1 MIDVNPHKLV
11 YLSKSGSH
19 LFGTNTPKSDLD
31 VKGLFLPSIQ
41 SLYLQ
46 NAPQQFSQNTNN
58 SNVKNSSEDVDV
70 TVWSVQFWLKLL
82 TKGDINAVSL
92 LFSYTNPNAV
102 LEGTDASFLEKLKAL
117 DPIKLLSR
125 NLSGMMGFAY
135 NQAIKYTAKGRH
147 LYAVQTAIRILT
159 EASQGLIGDVAEV
172 VVTQVADDSMARV
185 QEGSKGIKQLVLL
198 EKMFDFTA
206 TTAWALAPL
215 REVEARYGK
224 RAKLALEAGVD
235 FKAFSHS
242 LRVLEEIRL
251 LHSSGCI
258 VYPHTGDFAE
268 LMMDAKMGNLE
279 YEVLVEKL
287 DQKLEEAR
295 AAEAISFLPPELDSS
310 YSETF
315 LLGLYEV

>member
-11 YLSKSGSH
+11 YLAKSGSH

-31 VKGLFLPSIQ
+31 VKGLFLPSRQ

-58 SNVKNSSEDVDV
+58 SNAKNSSDDVDV

-92 LFSYTNPNAV
+92 LFSHTNPDAV
-102 LEGTDASFLEKLKAL
+102 LEGTDAGFLTRLKAL
-117 DPIKLLSR
+117 DPTKLLSR

-135 NQAIKYTAKGRH
+135 NQAIKYTAKGKH
-147 LYAVQTAIRILT
+147 LQAVQIAIGVLT
-159 EASQGLIGDVAEV
+159 QASQGLIADVADV
-172 VVTQVADDSMARV
+172 IVTQVADDSMARV
-185 QEGSKGIKQLVLL
+185 QVGSKGIKQLVLL

-206 TTAWALAPL
+206 STAWALAPL
-215 REVEARYGK
+215 HEVEARYGK

-251 LHSSGCI
+251 LHSFGRI
-258 VYPHTGDFAE
+258 TYPHTGDFAK
-268 LMMDAKMGNLE
+268 LMMDAKMGVLE
-279 YEVLVEKL
+279 YEILVEAL
-287 DQKLEEAR
+287 DQKLEQAR
-295 AAEAISFLPPELDSS
+295 AAEATSVLPSELDPN

>member
-1 MIDVNPHKLV
+1 MIDVFPHKLV
-11 YLSKSGSH
+11 YLAKSGSH

-31 VKGLFLPSIQ
+31 VKGLFLPSVQ

-58 SNVKNSSEDVDV
+58 SNAKNSSDDVDV

-92 LFSYTNPNAV
+92 LFSYTNPDAI
-102 LEGTDASFLEKLKAL
+102 LKGTDAGFLTRLKAL
-117 DPIKLLSR
+117 DPSKLLSR

-135 NQAIKYTAKGRH
+135 NQAIKYTAKGKH
-147 LYAVQTAIRILT
+147 LQAVQIAISVLT
-159 EASQGLIGDVAEV
+159 QASQGLIADVADV
-172 VVTQVADDSMARV
+172 IVMQVADESMARV
-185 QEGSKGIKQLVLL
+185 QVGSKGIKQLVLL

-206 TTAWALAPL
+206 STAWALAPL
-215 REVEARYGK
+215 HEVEARYGK

-251 LHSSGCI
+251 LHSTGRIS
-258 VYPHTGDFAE
+258 YPHTGDFAK
-268 LMMDAKMGNLE
+268 LMMDAKMGVLE
-279 YEVLVEKL
+279 YEVLIEQL
-287 DQKLEEAR
+287 DQKLEQAR
-295 AAEAISFLPPELDSS
+295 AAEASSVLPNELDPN
-310 YSETF
+310 YSEAF
-315 LLGLYEV
+315 LLAMYEV

>member
-1 MIDVNPHKLV
+1 MIDVRPHKLV
-11 YLSKSGSH
+11 YLAKSGSH
-19 LFGTNTPKSDLD
+19 LFGTATPKSDLD

-58 SNVKNSSEDVDV
+58 SNVKNSSDDVDV

-92 LFSYTNPNAV
+92 LFSYTNPDAM
-102 LEGTDASFLEKLKAL
+102 LEGTDAGFLERLKAL
-117 DPIKLLSR
+117 DPSKLLSR

-135 NQAIKYTAKGRH
+135 NQAIKYTAKGKH
-147 LYAVQTAIRILT
+147 LQAVQIAISVLT
-159 EASQGLIGDVAEV
+159 QASQGLIGDVADV
-172 VVTQVADDSMARV
+172 VVMQVADESMARV
-185 QEGSKGIKQLVLL
+185 QVGSKGIKQLVLL

-206 TTAWALAPL
+206 STAWALAPL
-215 REVEARYGK
+215 HEVEARYGK

-251 LHSSGCI
+251 LHSTGRIS
-258 VYPHTGDFAE
+258 YPHTGEFAK
-268 LMMDAKMGNLE
+268 LMMDAKMGVLE
-279 YEVLVEKL
+279 YEVLVEQL

-295 AAEAISFLPPELDSS
+295 ASEASSVLPSELDPS
-310 YSETF
+310 YSEAF
-315 LLGLYEV
+315 LLALYEV

>member
-1 MIDVNPHKLV
+1 MIDVFPHKLV
-11 YLSKSGSH
+11 YLAKSGSH
-19 LFGTNTPKSDLD
+19 LFGTATPKSDLD

-58 SNVKNSSEDVDV
+58 SNAKNSCDDVDV

-92 LFSYTNPNAV
+92 LFSHTNPDAM
-102 LEGTDASFLEKLKAL
+102 LKGTDAGFLERLKAI
-117 DPIKLLSR
+117 DPSKLLSR

-135 NQAIKYTAKGRH
+135 NQAIKYTAKGKH
-147 LYAVQTAIRILT
+147 LQAVQTAISIL
-159 EASQGLIGDVAEV
+159 EQASKGLIADIADV
-172 VVTQVADDSMARV
+172 VVMQVADESMARV
-185 QEGSKGIKQLVLL
+185 QVGSKGIKQLVLL

-206 TTAWALAPL
+206 STAWALAPL
-215 REVEARYGK
+215 HEVEARYGK

-251 LHSSGCI
+251 LHSTGHI
-258 VYPHTGDFAE
+258 AYPHTGEFAK
-268 LMMDAKMGNLE
+268 LMMDAKMGVLE

-287 DQKLEEAR
+287 DQKLEEAKLS
-295 AAEAISFLPPELDSS
+295 EASSVLPSELDRS
-310 YSETF
+310 YSEAF
-315 LLGLYEV
+315 LLSLYKV

>member
-1 MIDVNPHKLV
+1 MIDVQPHKLV
-11 YLSKSGSH
+11 YLSKSGSY
-19 LFGTNTPKSDLD
+19 LFGSNTPKSDLD
-31 VKGLFLPSIQ
+31 VKGLFLPSRS

-58 SNVKNSSEDVDV
+58 SNAKNSSEDVDV

-82 TKGDINAVSL
+82 SKGDINAVSL
-92 LFSYTNPNAV
+92 LFSHTNPTAI
-102 LEGTDASFLEKLKAL
+102 LEGTDAGFLERLKAL
-117 DPIKLLSR
+117 DPTKLLSR

-147 LYAVQTAIRILT
+147 LHAVQTAISILT
-159 EASQGLIGDVAEV
+159 QASKGVIADVADV
-172 VVTQVADDSMARV
+172 IVTQIADESMARV
-185 QEGSKGIKQLVLL
+185 QVGSKGIRQLVLL

-215 REVEARYGK
+215 QEVEARYGR

-251 LHSSGCI
+251 LHSFGRIS
-258 VYPHTGDFAE
+258 YPHTGDFAE
-268 LMMDAKMGNLE
+268 LMMDAKMGILE
-279 YEVLVEKL
+279 YEVLVEQL
-287 DQKLEEAR
+287 DRKLEEAR
-295 AAEAISFLPPELDSS
+295 DSESSSVLPETLDPSYAEA
-310 YSETF
+310 F
-315 LLGLYEV
+315 LLSLYEV

>member
-31 VKGLFLPSIQ
+31 VKGLFLPSRQ

-46 NAPQQFSQNTNN
+46 NAPQQFSRNTNN
-58 SNVKNSSEDVDV
+58 SNAKNSSDDVDV

-102 LEGTDASFLEKLKAL
+102 LEGTDANFLERLKAL
-117 DPIKLLSR
+117 DPKQLLSR

-135 NQAIKYTAKGRH
+135 NQAIKYTAKGKH
-147 LYAVQTAIRILT
+147 LQAVQTAISILI
-159 EASQGLIGDVAEV
+159 EASKGLISDVADV
-172 VVTQVADDSMARV
+172 VVTQIADHSMARV
-185 QEGSKGIKQLVLL
+185 QIGSKGIKQLVLL

-206 TTAWALAPL
+206 TTVWALAPL
-215 REVEARYGK
+215 HEVEARYGK

-251 LHSSGCI
+251 LHSFGRIS
-258 VYPHTGDFAE
+258 YPHAGHFAT
-268 LMMDAKMGNLE
+268 LMMDAKMGKLE
-279 YEVLVEKL
+279 YQILIEKL

-295 AAEAISFLPPELDSS
+295 ASEISSVLPSELDPS
-310 YSETF
+310 YSESF
-315 LLGLYEV
+315 LLSLYEV

>member
-11 YLSKSGSH
+11 YLAKSGSH
-19 LFGTNTPKSDLD
+19 LFGSKTPKSDLD
-31 VKGLFLPSIQ
+31 VKGLFLPSRQ

-58 SNVKNSSEDVDV
+58 SNAKNSSEDVDV

-92 LFSYTNPNAV
+92 LFSYTNPDAM
-102 LEGTDASFLEKLKAL
+102 LKGTDAEFLTRLKAL
-117 DPIKLLSR
+117 EPTKLLSR

-135 NQAIKYTAKGRH
+135 NQAIKYTAKGKH
-147 LYAVQTAIRILT
+147 LHAVQTAISIL
-159 EASQGLIGDVAEV
+159 EQASKGLIADIADV
-172 VVTQVADDSMARV
+172 VVTQVADESMARV
-185 QEGSKGIKQLVLL
+185 QIGSKGIKQLVLL

-206 TTAWALAPL
+206 STAWALAPL
-215 REVEARYGK
+215 HEVEARYGK

-251 LHSSGCI
+251 LHSIGRIS
-258 VYPHTGDFAE
+258 YPHTGDFAK
-268 LMMDAKMGNLE
+268 LMMDAKMGVLE

-287 DQKLEEAR
+287 DHKLEEAR
-295 AAEAISFLPPELDSS
+295 AAEASSVLPSELDPS
-310 YSETF
+310 YSEAF
-315 LLGLYEV
+315 LLSLYEV

>member
-1 MIDVNPHKLV
+1 MINVFPHKLV
-11 YLSKSGSH
+11 YLAKSGSH
-19 LFGTNTPKSDLD
+19 LFGSNTPKSDLD

-46 NAPQQFSQNTNN
+46 NAPQQFSRNTNN
-58 SNVKNSSEDVDV
+58 SNAKNSSEDVDV

-82 TKGDINAVSL
+82 MKGDINAVSL

-102 LEGTDASFLEKLKAL
+102 LEGTDAQFLTRLKTL
-117 DPIKLLSR
+117 DPTKLLSR

-135 NQAIKYTAKGRH
+135 NQAIKYTAKGKH
-147 LYAVQTAIRILT
+147 LNAVQTAIRILT
-159 EASQGLIGDVAEV
+159 EASQGLIGDVADV

-185 QEGSKGIKQLVLL
+185 QHGSKGIKQLVLL

-206 TTAWALAPL
+206 STTWALAPL
-215 REVEARYGK
+215 REVEAGYGK

-258 VYPHTGDFAE
+258 VYPHVGDFAE
-268 LMMDAKMGNLE
+268 LMMDAKMGVLE

-295 AAEAISFLPPELDSS
+295 VAEAASVLPTELDPS

-315 LLGLYEV
+315 LLSLYEV

>member
-1 MIDVNPHKLV
+1 MIDVFPHKLV
-11 YLSKSGSH
+11 YLAKSGSH
-19 LFGTNTPKSDLD
+19 LFGSNTPKSDLD

-46 NAPQQFSQNTNN
+46 NAPQQFSRNTNN
-58 SNVKNSSEDVDV
+58 SNAKNSSEDVDV

-102 LEGTDASFLEKLKAL
+102 LEGTDAGFLERLKAL
-117 DPIKLLSR
+117 EPTKLLSR

-135 NQAIKYTAKGRH
+135 NQAIKYTAKGKH
-147 LYAVQTAIRILT
+147 LHAVQTAIRILT
-159 EASQGLIGDVAEV
+159 EASKGLIADVADV
-172 VVTQVADDSMARV
+172 IVTQVADESMARV

-206 TTAWALAPL
+206 STTWALAPL

-224 RAKLALEAGVD
+224 RAKLALEVGVD

-251 LHSSGCI
+251 LHSFGRI

-268 LMMDAKMGNLE
+268 LMMDAKMGVLE
-279 YEVLVEKL
+279 YEVLVEAL
-287 DQKLEEAR
+287 DRKLEEAR
-295 AAEAISFLPPELDSS
+295 AAESSSVLSETLDSG
-310 YSETF
+310 YAEAF
-315 LLGLYEV
+315 LLSLYEV

>member
-1 MIDVNPHKLV
+1 MIDVHPHKLV
-11 YLSKSGSH
+11 YLAKSGSH
-19 LFGTNTPKSDLD
+19 LFGSNTLKSDLD

-46 NAPQQFSQNTNN
+46 NAPQQFSRNTNN
-58 SNVKNSSEDVDV
+58 SNAKNSSEDVDV

-82 TKGDINAVSL
+82 SKGDINAVSL
-92 LFSYTNPNAV
+92 LFSCSNSNAV

-147 LYAVQTAIRILT
+147 LNAVQTAIRILT
-159 EASQGLIGDVAEV
+159 EASQGLIADVADV
-172 VVTQVADDSMARV
+172 IVTQVADESMARV
-185 QEGSKGIKQLVLL
+185 QVGFKGIKQLVLL

-215 REVEARYGK
+215 QEVEARYGK

-251 LHSSGCI
+251 LHSFGRI
-258 VYPHTGDFAE
+258 AYPHTGNFAK
-268 LMMDAKMGNLE
+268 LMMDAKMGMLE
-279 YEVLVEKL
+279 YGVLVEQL
-287 DQKLEEAR
+287 DQKLEQAR
-295 AAEAISFLPPELDSS
+295 TAEVTSVLPTEPDPN
-310 YSETF
+310 YSEAF
-315 LLGLYEV
+315 LLALYGV

>member
-92 LFSYTNPNAV
+92 LFSYSNPNAV